1 MFDGMVVMLCAGV
14 AIALDRWWKQESRFW
29 TYFVWGMIFAF
40 GSRDFIVG
48 LAHWVNQ

>member
-1 MFDGMVVMLCAGV
+1 MFDGIFIMLCAGV
-14 AIALDRWWKQESRFW
+14 GVALDNWWKLQSRW
-29 TYFVWGMIFAF
+29 SYFVSGMLFAF